1 LCPGVT
7 RGLEG
12 AETATLTTVSGA
24 AKSNVLM
31 FLSAMCAMGAVWLG
45 IVAVTGPDLL
55 YAVMA
60 LLLVVA
66 TVVAFRAYRKVLRE
80 LDEQERRT

>member
-1 LCPGVT
+1 VT

>member
-1 LCPGVT
+1 MT